1 MTKEQIIKNWIPN
14 NLIISEGDDKKDP
27 LFIPVYNRRYPDYCD
42 FDEKFVVNA
51 QYMFNMKTRK
61 LKESEFTTKFP
72 FHACV
77 DVEDFV
83 TNITDT
89 AFGSISDNCYSCT
102 NDKKRIVLKTTKILD
117 KKDLTLYTSYT
128 DIITARLSAPL
139 EENEE
144 VKPFEEC
151 EISFTLVRVFSSIP
165 EDFINIRCSEAYDKM
180 VKIKKEMKDNLY
192 ESLVYKF
199 VKDEKLVKKE
209 TNEHTEE
216 GCKEHIEFVD
226 CMLISL
232 RDMYKN
238 LVKWNK
244 YTV

>member
-1 MTKEQIIKNWIPN
+1 MIIP
-14 NLIISEGDDKKDP
+14 EGYDKKDP
-27 LFIPVYNRRYPDYCD
+27 LFLLVYNGRYPDCCD
-42 FDEKFVVNA
+42 LDEKFVVNA
-51 QYMFNMKTRK
+51 QYSFNMKTRK
-61 LKESEFTTKFP
+61 LKESEFSTKFP
-72 FHACV
+72 FHACA

-83 TNITDT
+83 THITDI
-89 AFGSISDNCYSCT
+89 AFGSTSDNCYSCT
-102 NDKKRIVLKTTKILD
+102 NNGKRIVLKTTKILD

-139 EENEE
+139 EENGE
-144 VKPFEEC
+144 VKPFDEC
-151 EISFTLVRVFSSIP
+151 ELSFTLVRVFSSIP

-180 VKIKKEMKDNLY
+180 TKIKKEMKDNLY

-199 VKDEKLVKKE
+199 VQDEKLVKKE

-244 YTV
+244 